1 MSGPVA
7 LLIDFG
13 STFTKLRAVDL
24 TRGRLLAASQA
35 PSTVETDVGL
45 GYAEA
50 LDVLHR
56 RLGEQTH
63 FRYRLACSSAA
74 GGLRL
79 VAIGLVRELT
89 AEAARRTALGAGAK
103 LVDTFAREL
112 TRADAD
118 RIACLDPDIILLTG
132 GTDGGNSEAIFANA
146 WTLSE
151 LPIRCPV
158 VVAGNRSASAAI
170 GDVLTDAGIPVVVTE
185 NVMPSYGVLN
195 VEPARDE
202 IRRIFIDRIVQ
213 AKGIERA
220 SGMFDLVLMPTPAA
234 VLDGARL
241 LADGDGRRPG
251 EGTLVAVDVGGT
263 TTDVHSICTGESTL
277 GSVSADPLPEPRA
290 KCTVEGDLGMRRNA
304 KSVLDAA
311 GLEAVASDA
320 GLTADRVE
328 SIVRDV
334 DKDTEWMHG
343 DIESRKVDRALA
355 RAAVRV
361 AVARHTGTVEAVLTA
376 SGPVVVQRGKDL
388 SDVNA
393 VVGTGGALTVSEQPE
408 EILEMALADSADPF
422 SLNPGKPRLMLD
434 REHVLYACGLLAAVD
449 PEAALTLALT
459 QIRPIAR
466 VSASPGTGVPAEN
479 QPAHIV

>member
-35 PSTVETDVGL
+35 PSSVETDVGL

-56 RLGEQTH
+56 RLGDQTR

-103 LVDTFAREL
+103 LVDTFACEL

-118 RIACLDPDIILLTG
+118 RIARHDPDIILLTG
-132 GTDGGNSEAIFANA
+132 GTDDGNSEAIIANA
-146 WTLSE
+146 RTLSDI
-151 LPIRCPV
+151 PIRCPV

-185 NVMPSYGVLN
+185 NVMPSYCVLN

-213 AKGIERA
+213 VKGIDRA

-251 EGTLVAVDVGGT
+251 VGTLVAVDVGGA

-320 GLTADRVE
+320 GLTAVRVE

-334 DKDTEWMHG
+334 DGRASRLQVDNEG
-343 DIESRKVDRALA
+343 RKVDHALA

-361 AVARHTGTVEAVLTA
+361 AVARHTGTVEAVRTV

-434 REHVLYACGLLAAVD
+434 REHVLFACGLLAAVD
-449 PEAALTLALT
+449 PEAALTLALA

-466 VSASPGTGVPAEN
+466 VTASPGTIVPAEYL
-479 QPAHIV
+479 PTHST